1 MKVEHGRGGEDLW
14 FGPVPEPGSVEETRW
29 LSAVLF
35 AAREQISMWGDVIE
49 ARAGVRDV
57 HTDSVRNSVDAYRAK
72 RGWSPHGYGGEE

>member
-1 MKVEHGRGGEDLW
+1 MDTYRAQRLDAPGPVGPVDDDARPLVEVT
-14 FGPVPEPGSVEETRW
+14 GPVPEPGTVEEVRW

-57 HTDSVRNSVDAYRAK
+57 DQGVHL
-72 RGWSPHGYGGEE
+72 